1 MGNFFFLFFALLIAG
16 YAALNLL
23 GLVMGYQLALMV
35 LAMALVAL
43 MLSLIISVSG
53 KLDELTAEV
62 RSLRER
68 LGAEAPEETDHEPR

>member
-43 MLSLIISVSG
+43 LLSLLISISG

-62 RSLRER
+62 KLLKEQ
-68 LGAEAPEETDHEPR
+68 LGKAPEEADHGAE

>member
-43 MLSLIISVSG
+43 LLSLLISVSG

-62 RSLRER
+62 KLLKEQ
-68 LGAEAPEETDHEPR
+68 LGKAPEEADHGAE

>member
-43 MLSLIISVSG
+43 LLSLLISVSG

-62 RSLRER
+62 KSLKEQ
-68 LGAEAPEETDHEPR
+68 LGKAPEEADHGAE

>member
-43 MLSLIISVSG
+43 LLSLLISVSG
-53 KLDELTAEV
+53 KLDELTAALIVTNGEI
-62 RSLRER
+62 
-68 LGAEAPEETDHEPR
+68 

>member
-43 MLSLIISVSG
+43 LLSLFISVSG

-62 RSLRER
+62 KSLKEQ
-68 LGAEAPEETDHEPR
+68 LGKAPEETDHGAE

>member
-16 YAALNLL
+16 YAARNLL

-43 MLSLIISVSG
+43 LLSLLISVSG

-62 RSLRER
+62 KLLKEQ
-68 LGAEAPEETDHEPR
+68 LGKAPEEADHGAE

>member
-1 MGNFFFLFFALLIAG
+1 MKNFFSAFFALLILG

-43 MLSLIISVSG
+43 LLSLLISVSG

-62 RSLRER
+62 KLLKEQ
-68 LGAEAPEETDHEPR
+68 LGKAPEEADHGAE